1 MMERERVRAELVEFP
16 RESSAGRALRRVD
29 SRGQTR
35 SMILHDIKKG
45 SEDSDVVVMKTV
57 KVVKKVWPLEVKV

>member
-1 MMERERVRAELVEFP
+1 MMERERVRAGFVEFP
-16 RESSAGRALRRVD
+16 HENSAGRALRRVD

-45 SEDSDVVVMKTV
+45 IEDSDAVVMKTA
-57 KVVKKVWPLEVKV
+57 KVVKRLAVEG